1 VVYVITWITRVATI
15 KWQTNVAVS
24 RKCGPVYSRS
34 VCDNSVLEMISQ
46 LLYNTL
52 CKSTFQFSSTVWSFT
67 CETFTICR

>member
-34 VCDNSVLEMISQ
+34 VCDTSVLEMISQ

-52 CKSTFQFSSTVWSFT
+52 CKSTFSSVQQYGPSLVRL
-67 CETFTICR
+67 TICR